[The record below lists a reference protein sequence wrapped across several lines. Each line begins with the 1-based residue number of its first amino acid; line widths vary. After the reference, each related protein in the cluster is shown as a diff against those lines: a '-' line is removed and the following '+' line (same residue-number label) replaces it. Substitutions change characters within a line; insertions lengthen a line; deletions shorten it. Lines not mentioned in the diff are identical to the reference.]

1 MMMAQKA
8 QNMQKT
14 GIISYG
20 VAIPSFRLSIE
31 EIANAWGKDP
41 KMVKNSLGVVEKA
54 VADHD
59 EDAVTLAIDASTRA
73 LQNINFDPEKIKAVY
88 MGSESHPYAVKP
100 SSGMLKDAI
109 GVGTDCL
116 AADLEFACK
125 AGTAAVQIINA
136 FLGSKQIN
144 YGLAVG
150 ADTAQSKP
158 GDSLEFTACAGAAA
172 FIMGSNPSEIIAT
185 IDATCS
191 YTTDTP
197 DFWRAQDKKYPSHA
211 GRFTGQPAYFLTVRS
226 ATELLLKKIK
236 ANIKDFDH
244 VVFHMPNASFP
255 KKIAHDLGV
264 TDKQLKHGFTVPQ
277 IGNPYS
283 ASSLIGLASV
293 LDNAKAGE
301 RILLTSY
308 GSGAGSDSFAIT
320 VSNNIK
326 KYKNQ
331 FTVNSLI
338 SKKQNISYK
347 EYLSMRQILS
357 S

>member
-8 QNMQKT
+8 QLMEKT

-20 VAIPSFRLSIE
+20 VAIPSFRLTIE
-31 EIANAWGKDP
+31 EIANNWGKDP
-41 KMVKNSLGVVEKA
+41 KMVKQSLGVMEKA
-54 VADHD
+54 IADYD
-59 EDAVTLAIDASTRA
+59 EDAVTLGIDASIRA
-73 LQNINFDPEKIKAVY
+73 LQNINFDPKKINAVY

-100 SSGMLKDAI
+100 SAGMLKDAI

-136 FLGSKQIN
+136 FLAAKQIE

-158 GDSLEFTACAGAAA
+158 GDSLEYTACSAAA
-172 FIMGSNPSEIIAT
+172 SFIMGSNPAEIIAT

-197 DFWRAQDKKYPSHA
+197 DFWRAQDKKFPSHA

-226 ATELLLKKIK
+226 ATEALLKKTKSKIQ
-236 ANIKDFDH
+236 DFDH

-255 KKIAHDLGV
+255 QKMANDLGV
-264 TDKQLKHGFTVPQ
+264 SAKQLKHGFTVPE

-283 ASSLIGLASV
+283 ASSLVGLASV
-293 LDNAKAGE
+293 LDNAKAGD
-301 RILLTSY
+301 RILVTSY
-308 GSGAGSDSFAIT
+308 GSGAGADSFALT
-320 VSNNIK
+320 VTKNIK
-326 KYKNQ
+326 KFKNQ
-331 FTVNSLI
+331 FTVKNLI
-338 SKKQNISYK
+338 KNKQNVSYK
-347 EYLSMRQILS
+347 EYLSMRKILS
-357 S
+357 